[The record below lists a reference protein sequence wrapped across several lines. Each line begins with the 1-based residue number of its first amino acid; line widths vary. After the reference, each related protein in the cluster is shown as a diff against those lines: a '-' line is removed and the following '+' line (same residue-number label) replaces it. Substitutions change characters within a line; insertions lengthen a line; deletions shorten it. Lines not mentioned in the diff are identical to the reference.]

1 MSEAPAGFAPLE
13 RPGPFLAV
21 LGPLYL
27 PTESGAPHVVGM
39 RAQEKHLNMRGV
51 VHGGVLAALVD
62 TAFGI
67 VIGHSREPRLPT
79 VTVSLA
85 SDFLEPVRAGDWV
98 EAHVEI
104 QRTGKRLVFA
114 QGNLK
119 VGGRNVL
126 RASGVFAIVAPAGR
140 TPMERR

>member
-13 RPGPFLAV
+13 RPGPFIEQ

-27 PTESGAPHVVGM
+27 PEDRAVRHVVAM
-39 RAQEKHLNMRGV
+39 RAMNKHLNTRGV

-67 VIGHSREPRLPT
+67 VISRSREPRIPS
-79 VTVSLA
+79 VTVHLS
-85 SDFLEPVRAGDWV
+85 SDFLEPVREGEWV

-114 QGNLK
+114 QAMLK
-119 VGGRNVL
+119 VEGRNVL
-126 RASGVFAIVAPAGR
+126 RASGVFAIAAPVK
-140 TPMERR
+140 